1 MSTDS
6 STAIARRHTKPF
18 YSLRPDAKRPKF
30 DYSLFEPIEVL
41 HPISKDNA
49 AVSNLIVSTSTSAPI
64 PGLNNYFCS
73 KVLHPSV
80 LSY

>member
-49 AVSNLIVSTSTSAPI
+49 AVSNLIVSPSAHQV
-64 PGLNNYFCS
+64 GTLS
-73 KVLHPSV
+73 MLSV
-80 LSY
+80 SSLLATTM